1 MTVQFKKGLFALL
14 VGTAATLATPFV
26 SATGM
31 QPETSVVILYEDEGE
46 TSINVKNT
54 DPTPSLLYS
63 TIQNI
68 PEDSET
74 LVILTPPVTRVEAGE
89 TQLVRFLRQGGEPSK
104 TQRLK
109 RVIFE
114 GISQKP
120 NTKGQATI
128 GVSVRQNLP
137 LIIHPKG
144 LERNRE
150 PWKLLKWSIQDGKLV
165 VVNDSAYVVR
175 MSQEM
180 ELKPSGKMASL
191 PRAYVLPGETLK
203 VALDPQAT
211 HSTSVTIGPATV
223 YGFAVDNYDAPI
235 GNTAAR

>member
-1 MTVQFKKGLFALL
+1 MTIQLKKNLCAMLMGSVAL
-14 VGTAATLATPFV
+14 LATPFAT
-26 SATGM
+26 ATGM
-31 QPETSVVILYEDEGE
+31 QPETSVVILYEAEGE

-54 DPTPSLLYS
+54 DGAPALLYS
-63 TIQNI
+63 TIENI
-68 PEDSET
+68 PEDTES

-114 GISQKP
+114 GIAQKR
-120 NTKGQATI
+120 NAEGKATV

-150 PWKLLKWSIQDGKLV
+150 PWKLLKWDIKDGKLV

-175 MSQEM
+175 MAQEL
-180 ELKPSGKMASL
+180 ELKPSGKMSAL
-191 PRAYVLPGETLK
+191 PRSYVLPGETLTI
-203 VALDPQAT
+203 ALDPQAI
-211 HSTSVTIGPATV
+211 HSSSVTIGPATV
-223 YGFAVDNYDAPI
+223 YGYAVDNYDAPI
-235 GNTAAR
+235 GNATAR